1 MDALSCRARIS
12 INGISVNIIV
22 TIKQVVDPNLP
33 PSYISLDPG
42 GKRIVSPFGIAPA
55 MNGYD
60 ANALEAALKLK
71 EAHGGRITAVCLGD
85 DTSRNTLKRA
95 VAMGADKAVF
105 LSDPAWLD
113 LDSAGTAQV
122 LAAAIRKSGPY
133 DLVLCGRQASDTD
146 GGQVLYWLAE
156 ALGLAA
162 IGPISRIE
170 SFAEAALVVQRLAED
185 GFQRVRVALPALLA
199 ISSELNEPRAPS
211 LKGTMAAGRVLITGW
226 KASDLAL
233 PPIESRVELRRL
245 ELQVRNTRAKLIE
258 GDSAAAKGAALA
270 DTLHAA
276 GLI

>member
-1 MDALSCRARIS
+1 M
-12 INGISVNIIV
+12 NIIV

-33 PSYISLDPG
+33 PSYIDLDSS
-42 GKRIVSPFGIAPA
+42 GKRIVSPFGVTPV

-85 DTSRNTLKRA
+85 DTGRNTLKRA
-95 VAMGADKAVF
+95 LAMGADAAVF
-105 LSDPAWLD
+105 LNDPAWLN

-122 LAAAIRKSGPY
+122 LAAAILKSGPY

-156 ALGLAA
+156 ALGLAVV
-162 IGPISRIE
+162 GPVSRIE
-170 SFAEAALVVQRLAED
+170 SYDENALVVQRLAEG
-185 GFQRVRVALPALLA
+185 GFQRVRAALPALLA
-199 ISSELNEPRAPS
+199 ISSEINEPRMPS
-211 LKGTMAAGRVLITGW
+211 LKGTMAAGRALISGW
-226 KASDLAL
+226 KSSDLGL
-233 PPIESRVELRRL
+233 QPIEARVELRKL

-258 GDSAAAKGAALA
+258 GDNAAAKGAALA
-270 DTLHAA
+270 DKLREE